1 MLLSVIIV
9 TKDPGNELFLTLSS
23 LLPLNLDDVEIILK
37 DNSSDEDISR
47 INDHFQFENFLFI
60 RSPDKGIY
68 DAMNQAL
75 ERAKGTFVYF
85 LNAGDQYIDI
95 YLPEILKNGSDQT
108 GFYYGDIVVLHPHT
122 KLIKHTSFINRY
134 TMYLKRINHQ
144 AMVIRRS
151 AFEEFGN
158 FDTELHINA
167 DFYFALKMVQSF
179 TGKKIKKFI
188 SIYKGD
194 GFSYRNTTSAEESR
208 LLKRKLKNLYN
219 PLEIFFLRL
228 GETLVAFIVYLKNLR
243 R

>member
-23 LLPLNLDDVEIILK
+23 LLPLNSDEIEIIVK
-37 DNSSDEDISR
+37 DNSSEDISR
-47 INDHFQFENFLFI
+47 INDHFQFENFSFI

-75 ERAKGTFVYF
+75 ELAKGTFIYF

-95 YLPEILKNGSDQT
+95 HLPEILKNGSEQT
-108 GFYYGDIVVLHPHT
+108 CFYYGDIVVLHPHT
-122 KLIKHTSFINRY
+122 KLIKHTLFINRY

-144 AMVIRRS
+144 AMIIRKS

-158 FDTELHINA
+158 FDTELRITA
-167 DFYFALKMVQSF
+167 DFYFALKMVQSC

-188 SIYKGD
+188 SVYKGD
-194 GFSYRNTTSAEESR
+194 GFSYRNSTSSKESG
-208 LLKRKLKNLYN
+208 LLNRKLKDLYN
-219 PLEIFFLRL
+219 PIEISFLKL
-228 GETLVAFIVYLKNLR
+228 GATLVAIIVYLKNLR